1 MAVLLGAR
9 GALKSIL
16 VLGVFAVLA
25 VGVTYASTPVLP
37 GSRLHRL
44 IPEGHRSLEHKL
56 DGLAFGL
63 VIPVFFVTSGM
74 GIDPA
79 AVASDPLVL
88 IALVAAIVVVRGGPI
103 LVATMTERRPDG
115 AGPRFSRRDSV
126 RVALYGSTGLPI
138 IVAVTSVAVSNGQ
151 MSQASSSLLVAGGAV
166 TMLLLPMAATLLGG
180 RSSAPEA
187 APPPVTAAGSVT
199 PTPHAHPE
207 SP

>member
-1 MAVLLGAR
+1 MG
-9 GALKSIL
+9 
-16 VLGVFAVLA
+16 
-25 VGVTYASTPVLP
+25 P
-37 GSRLHRL
+37 G
-44 IPEGHRSLEHKL
+44 
-56 DGLAFGL
+56 DGS
-63 VIPVFFVTSGM
+63 P
-74 GIDPA
+74 
-79 AVASDPLVL
+79 
-88 IALVAAIVVVRGGPI
+88 GGT
-103 LVATMTERRPDG
+103 ACG
-115 AGPRFSRRDSV
+115 
-126 RVALYGSTGLPI
+126 VALYGSTGLPI